1 MHEFIDLA
9 DDHPA
14 QPNPVPPM
22 SPSNLA
28 PLHRYPQP
36 PPGSSMQGQATWLPP
51 STDVP
56 HYRDAPH
63 PCAPPTREPSECGQ
77 HIPYGRTGSESASD
91 RSSGLR
97 HHPQF
102 QATNRRLSEGL
113 PALPGPQDYGSRSRY
128 CPPDHQLNEAQTSDI
143 DYAPGFDVIPDHHQ
157 PMAPPATYSHPP
169 PAIPCSDSAYPS
181 GDYGQQRMDT
191 SSSPGT
197 RRKLPRAA
205 QACDPCRHRKA
216 KCDEGR
222 PDCHHC
228 RTNNLKCFYKE
239 VPPSKQDKQTAAM
252 TEKLDA
258 LDENMNK
265 LLQMS
270 EKHGRQINMLQTY
283 LPPELKARFP
293 GVPKNTSKSTSHI
306 PLVTEKQAKG
316 PQTTPKRSPPSQDQY
331 HDGLTD
337 LHATVDIRPGKH
349 TTAVQYL
356 LSWPTIRPLVPKD
369 DDAELTGAY
378 VMDLETRRG
387 LLRLYGCGE
396 GQDVTDS
403 DTDDAGPARSSV
415 CDKRVNDA
423 SSSASLGGVWG
434 KGNSLA
440 RASGTNS
447 SSGSHPRY
455 LTSNDDL
462 ILEAD
467 LVESSVNGYMA
478 NIHILH
484 PFLDNRALRKMVSR
498 FKQRYSWAHSRPS
511 QRQPNAGKRKRAA
524 NKFPGTTSGEAA
536 PNRPCVSGLG
546 GVPEIEHSIANAIV
560 LLVIALG
567 RVCAHRDSLPGPTP
581 ATSIPAPNSPTI
593 YRGMK
598 REQPSVTTA
607 DSSHTG
613 SNNTDVIPG
622 LAYYAVAADILGK
635 FCGGVSL
642 SYIQAN
648 LLAGLYMGQ
657 LARNFPSY
665 FFISNACRSC
675 QVLIDSTDY
684 KAGRIKATRRNL
696 INFAFWTCLQLEG
709 DILAELQLPESG
721 ITRYEIKMQCE
732 IPNAMTLE
740 SSTDDATP
748 AASTPET
755 ILRYYSSQVQ
765 LRRTL
770 NDIRYN
776 LYEDRHKGNG
786 ASPEET
792 KEPPPF
798 GIVRTLD
805 DNLENW
811 RNLLNDWNWD
821 DNDHM
826 SSDINVARMRA
837 KYYGAKYII
846 HRPALQYALAFC
858 AGTGGSSTTGSHR
871 SESPA
876 VGPSYQPPLVSHG
889 EAVSRSARRQSKTG
903 PPTPAVERLDSRTR
917 EGAEACIWAA
927 IRSTTAFDRVP
938 ERIIITNM
946 FCTAHA

>member
-1 MHEFIDLA
+1 M
-9 DDHPA
+9 
-14 QPNPVPPM
+14 
-22 SPSNLA
+22 
-28 PLHRYPQP
+28 
-36 PPGSSMQGQATWLPP
+36 
-51 STDVP
+51 
-56 HYRDAPH
+56 
-63 PCAPPTREPSECGQ
+63 
-77 HIPYGRTGSESASD
+77 
-91 RSSGLR
+91 
-97 HHPQF
+97 
-102 QATNRRLSEGL
+102 
-113 PALPGPQDYGSRSRY
+113 
-128 CPPDHQLNEAQTSDI
+128 
-143 DYAPGFDVIPDHHQ
+143 
-157 PMAPPATYSHPP
+157 
-169 PAIPCSDSAYPS
+169 
-181 GDYGQQRMDT
+181 
-191 SSSPGT
+191 
-197 RRKLPRAA
+197 
-205 QACDPCRHRKA
+205 
-216 KCDEGR
+216 
-222 PDCHHC
+222 
-228 RTNNLKCFYKE
+228 NNLKCFYRD
-239 VPPSKQDKQTAAM
+239 VPPSKQDKQTAAL
-252 TEKLDA
+252 TEKLDV
-258 LDENMNK
+258 LDENINK

-270 EKHGRQINMLQTY
+270 EKQGRQINMLQTY

-293 GVPKNTSKSTSHI
+293 GAPKNTSKPTSYI
-306 PLVTEKQAKG
+306 PLVTEKQARG
-316 PQTTPKRSPPSQDQY
+316 PQTTPKRTPPSEDQY
-331 HDGLTD
+331 HDGLSD
-337 LHATVDIRPGKH
+337 LHATVAIRPGKQ

-356 LSWPTIRPLVPKD
+356 LSWPAIRSLFPKD
-369 DDAELTGAY
+369 EDTELAGAY

-403 DTDDAGPARSSV
+403 DTDDAGPARGPV
-415 CDKRVNDA
+415 CDERINDA
-423 SSSASLGGVWG
+423 SSSASLKGVWG
-434 KGNSLA
+434 KGNLLA
-440 RASGTNS
+440 KTSGTNS
-447 SSGSHPRY
+447 SSGSHPGY
-455 LTSNDDL
+455 VTSNGGL

-467 LVESSVNGYMA
+467 LVESSVNGYVA

-484 PFLDNRALRKMVSR
+484 PFLDNRMLRKMVSK
-498 FKQRYSWAHSRPS
+498 FKQRYSWPYSRLSQKQPS
-511 QRQPNAGKRKRAA
+511 ASKRKRAA
-524 NKFPGTTSGEAA
+524 NKVPGTTSGEAV
-536 PNRPCVSGLG
+536 PNRPCVPGLG
-546 GVPEIEHSIANAIV
+546 EVPEIEHSIANAIV

-567 RVCAHRDSLPGPTP
+567 RVCAHKDPLPGHTP
-581 ATSIPAPNSPTI
+581 ATSIPTPNSPTVH
-593 YRGMK
+593 RGMK
-598 REQPSVTTA
+598 LEQPDVTIA

-613 SNNTDVIPG
+613 AKTADVIPG

-684 KAGRIKATRRNL
+684 KAGRITPTRRNL

-732 IPNAMTLE
+732 MPNAMTLE
-740 SSTDDATP
+740 SSTDGATT

-776 LYEDRHKGNG
+776 LYEDRHKYNG
-786 ASPEET
+786 ANPEEA

-798 GIVRTLD
+798 RIMRTLD

-858 AGTGGSSTTGSHR
+858 SGTGGSSTTRSHR

-876 VGPSYQPPLVSHG
+876 VGPSYQPQQLVSHG
-889 EAVSRSARRQSKTG
+889 EAVSLNARRQSKTRL
-903 PPTPAVERLDSRTR
+903 PTPAIERLDPRAR
-917 EGAEACIWAA
+917 KGAKACIWAA